1 MIVLLD
7 SAPLGIIS
15 NPKSSSENE
24 ACRTWLTGLLLRHVD
39 VVVPEIADYEVR
51 RELPRAEKFRGI
63 ARLDALKTT
72 LSYLPLST
80 PVMVAAAEFWASAR
94 KQGRQSADDAALD
107 ADMILAAQEALLIA
121 NGEDTVVATSNLR
134 HLRLFAPA
142 KLWQEI

>member
-1 MIVLLD
+1 MIVL
-7 SAPLGIIS
+7 
-15 NPKSSSENE
+15 
-24 ACRTWLTGLLLRHVD
+24 ACRNWLAGLLLRHIE

-51 RELPRAEKFRGI
+51 RELLRADKVRGI
-63 ARLDALKTT
+63 VRLDALKNT

-107 ADMILAAQEALLIA
+107 ADMILAAQAALLIA
-121 NGEDTVVATSNLR
+121 DGEAAVIATSNLR